1 MEWPKLKNIVL
12 IILALTNLCLFVF
25 TARRDLQNSY
35 YQRQTRSDAMEFL
48 TDRGVTVDE
57 DQVPDKMDLAPQT
70 VERDLE
76 QEGALA
82 AQLLRDSVQ
91 VEARGGEVY
100 RYFNENGSIQFH
112 SDGAFVG
119 TFTSG
124 VFPVGEDREKDC
136 LACLAKLNFEGELME
151 EETDSLTFRQLWNGV
166 PLFSQQVTLELR
178 DGSVVAMTA
187 GRRLVGQ
194 PVEDATR
201 ETATVATALIEFL
214 NSVNAL
220 GDVCSRVDTITQGYA
235 SSIALS
241 GPMTMTPVWR
251 IVTDTGAY
259 QLDLVTGALT
269 RES

>member
-12 IILALTNLCLFVF
+12 IILALTNLFLFIF
-25 TARRDLQNSY
+25 IPGRELKNND
-35 YQRQTRSDAMEFL
+35 YQRQARSDAIQL
-48 TDRGVTVDE
+48 LVDRGVTVAE
-57 DQVPDKMDLAPQT
+57 NQVPNKMDLEPQT

-82 AQLLRDSVQ
+82 AQLLNGPVQ

-100 RYFNENGSIQFH
+100 RYFNGNGSIQFH

-119 TFTSG
+119 TFASG
-124 VFPVGEDREKDC
+124 FLPVGEDLERDC
-136 LACLAKLNFEGELME
+136 LAVLSKLNFEGKLIQKQ
-151 EETDSLTFRQLWNGV
+151 TDRLTFRQLWNGV
-166 PLFSQQVTLELR
+166 PLFSQQVTLEIR
-178 DGSVVAMTA
+178 DNCVSSMMA

-194 PVEDATR
+194 PTVDPGQKTV
-201 ETATVATALIEFL
+201 TVATALIEFL

-220 GDVCSRVDTITQGYA
+220 GDVCSRVDSITQGYA
-235 SSIALS
+235 SSLALS
-241 GPMTMTPVWR
+241 GPMTLTPVWR

-259 QLDLVTGALT
+259 QLDLVTGVLD

>member
-12 IILALTNLCLFVF
+12 IILALTNLFLFIFV
-25 TARRDLQNSY
+25 AGRDLQNSD
-35 YQRQTRSDAMEFL
+35 YQRKARSDAIQFL
-48 TDRGVTVDE
+48 VDRGITVTE
-57 DQVPDKMDLAPQT
+57 SQVPHKMDLAPQT

-82 AQLLRDSVQ
+82 AQLLNGSVQ

-112 SDGAFVG
+112 SDGAFAA
-119 TFTSG
+119 TFASG
-124 VFPVGEDREKDC
+124 VFQVGEDREKDC
-136 LACLAKLNFEGELME
+136 LALLTKLNFEGKLIEKQ
-151 EETDSLTFRQLWNGV
+151 TDSLTVQQLWNGV
-166 PLFSQQVTLELR
+166 PLFTQQVTLELR
-178 DGSVVAMTA
+178 DNCVTSMTA

-194 PVEDATR
+194 PVPD
-201 ETATVATALIEFL
+201 TARKTVTVATAMIEFF

-220 GDVCSRVDTITQGYA
+220 GDVCSRVDSITQGYA

-241 GPMTMTPVWR
+241 GPMTLTPVWR

-259 QLDLVTGALT
+259 QLDLVTGTLT
-269 RES
+269 REA